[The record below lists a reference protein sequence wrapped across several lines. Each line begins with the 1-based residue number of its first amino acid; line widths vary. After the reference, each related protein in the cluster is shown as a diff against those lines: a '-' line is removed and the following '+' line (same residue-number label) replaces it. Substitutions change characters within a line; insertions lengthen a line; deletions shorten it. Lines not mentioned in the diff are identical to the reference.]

1 MSSID
6 MDNGAVDETSH
17 NTEICDGVVIT
28 ATKITCMKMNL
39 REDGNDFDAANS
51 QDTSDEK
58 DDADQERIL
67 CDGDRV
73 DIDIDN
79 KNETLNG
86 IMMNCSITEM
96 KDLPVGK
103 DECSSMRNGQKDE
116 ENDKNL
122 SDNDEEQ
129 EKENNNQQRLLTDAA
144 AQLGA
149 MKDITMETD
158 SYECHQE
165 KKEEV
170 CNDENKCDVINSPIF
185 GEEIT
190 NELPNKDDDVIPD
203 GCVTPDS
210 ESIIDFDENIAIVTE
225 EKTKKPTLAAVVKDE
240 TGKGKLV
247 YQVLGD
253 ASRFSYACVCAVSL
267 GHLFETEYDSNYAIT
282 IMLFGLV
289 NDINIQEWSLIII
302 WDVMSRNLK
311 DFSYVDLQSSNAFK
325 PCVANTFCMTCY
337 VDLLRRGKTKIAMLQ
352 RKLIPCND
360 YDLVTLALGSG
371 EYDARMRV
379 LIFHVAWHLTVKW
392 RHLERFEEV
401 LVKMLKEQEEET
413 EEQKKERATNQKK
426 KKRKRYALIGLATVG
441 GGALIGLTAGLAAPL
456 IAAGVGAVIGTSA
469 AAALTTTAG
478 IAIMTSL
485 FGAAGAGLTGYK
497 MKRRVGA
504 IEQFEFAPLSQ
515 GNNLHVAIAISGW
528 LSDEQPDNFHAPWIN
543 LAISNE
549 QYYLRWESKYL
560 LDLGR
565 ALEYLL
571 NGLVTAATQEALK
584 YTVLSGLLAALMW
597 PATLLSVASV
607 IDNPWGVAMQR
618 STEVGHQLADVIM
631 SKQQGHRPVTLIG
644 FSLGAKVIYNCLEEM
659 LKRK

>member
-267 GHLFETEYDSNYAIT
+267 GHLFETEYDR
-282 IMLFGLV
+282 
-289 NDINIQEWSLIII
+289 IQ
-302 WDVMSRNLK
+302 
-311 DFSYVDLQSSNAFK
+311 
-325 PCVANTFCMTCY
+325 
-337 VDLLRRGKTKIAMLQ
+337 
-352 RKLIPCND
+352 
-360 YDLVTLALGSG
+360 DLVTLALGSG